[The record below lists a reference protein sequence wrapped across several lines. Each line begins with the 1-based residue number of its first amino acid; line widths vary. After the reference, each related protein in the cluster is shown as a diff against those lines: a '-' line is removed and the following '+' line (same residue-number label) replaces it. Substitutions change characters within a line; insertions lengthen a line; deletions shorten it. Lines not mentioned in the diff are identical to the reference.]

1 MDRYLGQ
8 LYLYCP
14 IYFYNFA
21 HEKTIK
27 YHKVMNE
34 NQLKVDKEL
43 EYSMTC
49 VCEGLQI
56 KAEPNDLLARYNLY
70 FLMFCDH
77 YKLVIKTW
85 YDLRIAIRDAQVYL
99 MMQPQFVQLV
109 VTPYD
114 YMRYIDCLDGIVTI
128 YQRYAQV
135 RMETKK

>member
-21 HEKTIK
+21 HGKTIK

-34 NQLKVDKEL
+34 NRLKVDKEL
-43 EYSMTC
+43 EDSMTFF
-49 VCEGLQI
+49 CEGLQI
-56 KAEPNDLLARYNLY
+56 NAEPNDLLERY
-70 FLMFCDH
+70 DH
-77 YKLVIKTW
+77 YFRMYCNHFALVLNTW
-85 YDLRIAIRDAQVYL
+85 YDLRIANRDAQVYL
-99 MMQPQFVQLV
+99 MMQPPFVQLV

-128 YQRYAQV
+128 YQRSLSFGN
-135 RMETKK
+135 

>member
-1 MDRYLGQ
+1 MDIWDNYICIVPYIFITL
-8 LYLYCP
+8 P
-14 IYFYNFA
+14 M
-21 HEKTIK
+21 ETIK

-43 EYSMTC
+43 EDSMAC

-56 KAEPNDLLARYNLY
+56 KADPNDLLARYNLY

-99 MMQPQFVQLV
+99 MMQPQFVRLV